1 MLGKRK
7 KEGENGIES
16 SFETIKIDLF
26 NNYRSL
32 ESRINLYST
41 TSYDKRWRNA
51 DLDLVFLESVIY
63 LCNFEAE
70 TKVIVNGFLERI
82 HICCAGEETLEPHVN
97 NNW

>member
-7 KEGENGIES
+7 KEGEKGIES

-32 ESRINLYST
+32 ESGINLYST

-63 LCNFEAE
+63 LCNFAAE
-70 TKVIVNGFLERI
+70 TNSKAFKKKN
-82 HICCAGEETLEPHVN
+82 TLIMIIN
-97 NNW
+97 NENYV